1 MLLLL
6 LLLLLLMLLLLL
18 LLLLNKFLNVAFCRL
33 INVPFQFSKL
43 KLNWTL
49 EIFHVL
55 SSVYTILK
63 QVATLLHSSCKIVS
77 IQQATENATEMA
89 TATEF
94 PRETKPNYWMP
105 HRGNGAWH
113 LHIIFVAQRATS

>member
-1 MLLLL
+1 MLLLF
-6 LLLLLLMLLLLL
+6 LLMLLLLL

-63 QVATLLHSSCKIVS
+63 QAATLLHSSCKIVS

-105 HRGNGAWH
+105 HREEMGRGTFI
-113 LHIIFVAQRATS
+113 LFL